1 MTNKESNR
9 YKYYNEI
16 FYDSQTIFKWV
27 WFDLNKEIQDNKKT
41 VHNEFNWHLLARL
54 EQNSSSDFAMKKHL
68 WSIASNA
75 EFSLNFLHIKLQLEK
90 MLERVYAWELQW
102 ESWKQ
107 AIIKYKKFE
116 KEWEKIFGKKGLPKQ
131 TSLIAYNES
140 KIKYW
145 ARSYAWAVGYF
156 QFISQTGK
164 TYWLKSDKFMDE
176 RMDPMKSANAAAK
189 YLADLRDMWYELNI
203 QNNYQDKISKEEI
216 VIIWEKWL
224 EEILREYKI
233 NSEFV
238 LKYNNLK
245 PEEIKEWIE
254 IKIPTEYDIDK
265 KSLEWIKKDSL
276 YLALSS
282 YNWWLAV
289 KLKGVNNYEKYVE
302 KMSSLIKQT
311 KLYSNTLNWI
321 IKTIKENK
329 NINME
334 ETIDNMIKIF
344 ASISDKFFKIDFFE
358 QTIQS
363 LQEIKNSK
371 RNIGTKKKQLLNI
384 IDGWENYGNYFEY
397 WYFEILAQN
406 LFYPAKLFAVKKAYS
421 NSDISKIENN
431 QNLIHNP
438 LNLSKLASKH
448 GTDLNW
454 LTFIK
459 LAKSLWLKPQDL
471 YEYNHHI
478 LSPRWNIGDKK
489 DFWINIP
496 HSMEWKIEKVI
507 WDKLWKKENNDS
519 SFAINIPKIE
529 YTWNKT
535 PTKKYVEV
543 DTPQTINYSNPK
555 WIGFKYLRNEW
566 EYKVFSYISNTKISK
581 ESIANTF
588 NKLSVFNEKI
598 NPNKDIVDKK
608 LNPIT
613 SKIIWAWVKVY
624 ILAKKKK

>member
-16 FYDSQTIFKWV
+16 FYDSQTIFKGV
-27 WFDLNKEIQDNKKT
+27 GFDLNKEIQDNKKT
-41 VHNEFNWHLLARL
+41 VHNEFNGHLLARL

-90 MLERVYAWELQW
+90 MLERVYAGELQG
-102 ESWKQ
+102 ESGKQ

-140 KIKYW
+140 KIKYG
-145 ARSYAWAVGYF
+145 ARSYAGAVGYF

-164 TYWLKSDKFMDE
+164 TYGLKSDKFMDE

-216 VIIWEKWL
+216 VIIGEKGL

-245 PEEIKEWIE
+245 PEEIKEGIE

-265 KSLEWIKKDSL
+265 KSLEGIKKDSL

-282 YNWWLAV
+282 YNGGLAV

-311 KLYSNTLNWI
+311 KLYSNTLNGI

-384 IDGWENYGNYFEY
+384 IDGGENYGNYFEY

-448 GTDLNW
+448 GTDLNG

-459 LAKSLWLKPQDL
+459 LAKSLGLKPQDL

-478 LSPRWNIGDKK
+478 LSPRGNIGDKK

-496 HSMEWKIEKVI
+496 HSMEGKIEKVI
-507 WDKLWKKENNDS
+507 GDKLWKKE
-519 SFAINIPKIE
+519 
-529 YTWNKT
+529 
-535 PTKKYVEV
+535 
-543 DTPQTINYSNPK
+543 
-555 WIGFKYLRNEW
+555 
-566 EYKVFSYISNTKISK
+566 
-581 ESIANTF
+581 
-588 NKLSVFNEKI
+588 
-598 NPNKDIVDKK
+598 
-608 LNPIT
+608 
-613 SKIIWAWVKVY
+613 
-624 ILAKKKK
+624 